1 MPANFVQNTEATIHS
16 PSGSA
21 STAGHDRLCVDTF
34 GGHFYTPDDLA
45 GQDSGLWVICSV
57 WARRRRVSTIS
68 HILKSLHCPVLW
80 LAACCSLVLSGC
92 ADPLWSGVSD
102 HQLGPWPEPVVIV
115 IGESSSEMID
125 VSHIESANALNSAA
139 TLDAQEPQRMAHQAA
154 KPVIDDVRHLDE
166 TPGSTG
172 LVNQVRHESNSSDSM
187 RLAQALF
194 AIQPEIDSPR
204 EQAANGPM
212 VKSLPFMHQ
221 PAKSPLKPWKYLVLH
236 HTATTSGDVESIH
249 QSHLKNK
256 DRSGNRWLGIGYHFV
271 IGNGDGMPDGEIAP
285 TFRWHQQLPGAHAGN
300 KEFNDCGIGIVLVG
314 NFAKKPPTEAQVSAT
329 KRLVSDLANEFVIE
343 SSCIIGHGTVRATE
357 CPGRYFPMDVVKKGL
372 GIGHEGQPDAEPPHA
387 TPPGKTAAATPRR
400 TKGSN
405 SQ

>member
-1 MPANFVQNTEATIHS
+1 MPANFMQNTEATIHLL
-16 PSGSA
+16 SGSA

-57 WARRRRVSTIS
+57 WARRRRVSTNS

-80 LAACCSLVLSGC
+80 LAASCLLMLSGC
-92 ADPLWSGVSD
+92 ADALWSGTSD
-102 HQLGPWPEPVVIV
+102 DQLGPWPEPVVIV

-125 VSHIESANALNSAA
+125 VCHIESATASNSVAP
-139 TLDAQEPQRMAHQAA
+139 LDAQEPQRISHQAA
-154 KPVIDDVRHLDE
+154 KPAVDDARRLDI
-166 TPGSTG
+166 GHDSTG
-172 LVNQVRHESNSSDSM
+172 LVNQVGHESTAHESM
-187 RLAQALF
+187 RQAQALF
-194 AIQPEIDSPR
+194 AIQPEIDSQR
-204 EQAANGPM
+204 EQAANGSV
-212 VKSLPFMHQ
+212 VKSLPFIHH

-314 NFAKKPPTEAQVSAT
+314 NFAKTT
-329 KRLVSDLANEFVIE
+329 DR
-343 SSCIIGHGTVRATE
+343 SSSQ
-357 CPGRYFPMDVVKKGL
+357 RY
-372 GIGHEGQPDAEPPHA
+372 Q
-387 TPPGKTAAATPRR
+387 TPRF
-400 TKGSN
+400 
-405 SQ
+405 

>member
-1 MPANFVQNTEATIHS
+1 MPANLMQNTEATIHLL
-16 PSGSA
+16 SGSA

-57 WARRRRVSTIS
+57 WARRRRVSTNS

-80 LAACCSLVLSGC
+80 LAASCLLMLSGC
-92 ADPLWSGVSD
+92 ADALWSGTSD
-102 HQLGPWPEPVVIV
+102 DQLDPWPEPVVIV

-125 VSHIESANALNSAA
+125 VCHIESATASNSVAP
-139 TLDAQEPQRMAHQAA
+139 LDAQEPQRISHQAA
-154 KPVIDDVRHLDE
+154 KPAVDDARRLDI
-166 TPGSTG
+166 GHDSTG
-172 LVNQVRHESNSSDSM
+172 LVNQVRHESTAHESM
-187 RLAQALF
+187 RQAQALF
-194 AIQPEIDSPR
+194 AIQPEIDSQR
-204 EQAANGPM
+204 EQAANGSV
-212 VKSLPFMHQ
+212 VKSLPFIHH

-372 GIGHEGQPDAEPPHA
+372 RIGHEGQPDAEPPHA